1 MHLYWLMSRRM
12 LDNRPKPNRSWL
24 KRPPIPYL
32 SKRPT
37 PYQLSRLNS
46 VFNSPP
52 PASFLATF
60 RPRRPLR

>member
-1 MHLYWLMSRRM
+1 
-12 LDNRPKPNRSWL
+12 L

-32 SKRPT
+32 KKRPS

-52 PASFLATF
+52 PASFLSTF